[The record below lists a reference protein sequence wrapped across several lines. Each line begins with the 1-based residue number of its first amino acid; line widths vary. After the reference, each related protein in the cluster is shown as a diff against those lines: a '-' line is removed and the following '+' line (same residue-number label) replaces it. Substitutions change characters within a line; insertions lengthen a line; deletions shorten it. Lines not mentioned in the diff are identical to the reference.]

1 MDSKRAQNVIDFIN
15 TLTAPDGKGAGL
27 PLVLRDWQEDIIRSV
42 YAPQDDLGRRQKK
55 QAVLSMGRKNGK
67 TALVAGLCMAH
78 LCGPEAIRNGQL
90 YSVAYDR
97 DQASI
102 IFRYMVAMIR
112 ADEELEA
119 RLNIRDSVKEIV
131 DPVSGSMYKAL
142 SSESKSKHG
151 KSSSFL
157 AFDELAQFGSER
169 QLYDVMMTSTG
180 AHDESLAWVFSTQAA
195 SDQALLSE
203 LIDYGNKINRDEI
216 QDNTF
221 ACFVYEVPE
230 PKEEETES
238 GYDPAW
244 DEEKW
249 KLANPALGDFRS
261 LDEMRNFS
269 TKARAMPTA
278 EAAFRNLYCNQRIS
292 SEQHFLTPQAW
303 KGCGQKPDTTALE
316 HGRIYAGLDL
326 SGKNDLT
333 SLVLDAVDQSEH
345 NIFAYFWTPGDNIR
359 DRSDRDRVPY
369 VTWRDQGYIEA
380 KSGKTIDYRYVAQ
393 QTARIHS
400 EHGIYELRFDR
411 WRIEDFQREL
421 NDIGID
427 TYIKGKE
434 EPPSG
439 EALCLVPHGQG
450 YKDINSAVEAVED
463 AVTEGRVRHGNNP
476 VLTMCASN
484 VVVQEDPAGSRKFAK
499 DKSTGRIDGIVAM
512 AMAMNGA
519 ELPQVEEGTSVYESR
534 GLLTV

>member
-27 PLVLRDWQEDIIRSV
+27 PLVLRDWQEDMIRSV
-42 YAPQDDLGRRQKK
+42 YAPQDDLGRRQTK

-157 AFDELAQFGSER
+157 AFDELAQFGAER

-203 LIDYGNKINRDEI
+203 LIDYGNKVNRGEI

-230 PKEEETES
+230 PKEEDTES

-278 EAAFRNLYCNQRIS
+278 EAAFRNLYLNQRIS

-303 KGCGQKPDTTALE
+303 KGCGQKPDASALE

-393 QTARIHS
+393 QVAQIHS
-400 EHGIYELRFDR
+400 EYGIYELRFDR

-434 EPPSG
+434 EPPSS
-439 EALCLVPHGQG
+439 EALCLAPHGQG

-463 AVTEGRVRHGNNP
+463 AVTEKRVRHGNNP

-519 ELPQVEEGTSVYESR
+519 ELPQVEEETSVYESR